1 MAVATV
7 EGKARRPKAD
17 RLNLYLS
24 AEVRARLQRAADA
37 RGTSESATAVKFL
50 ERSLDWFEGLNRDER
65 EAV

>member
-1 MAVATV
+1 MALALV
-7 EGKARRPKAD
+7 ERKAPRPKAD

-24 AEVRARLQRAADA
+24 AETRARLQKAADT

-50 ERSLDWFEGLNRDER
+50 ERSLDWFEGLSRDER